1 MGLDPV
7 TNKEADKELLNY
19 ATNYTKYAPS
29 IKAGYDFLMVGTAAW
44 STRAYNKDIQIQ
56 RADAQIN
63 EYYKIKDAVRNSSVG
78 SQPVVGPQLPYGSYS
93 GRSAIDKV
101 YKIKI
106 PKGTTIYDG
115 PVGSQGGI
123 YQGGLNKEQIFIDSP
138 WNLDGVE
145 VIDSWPIIH

>member
-1 MGLDPV
+1 MSGLRCQV
-7 TNKEADKELLNY
+7 SEVSC
-19 ATNYTKYAPS
+19 YTLAKSLIAR
-29 IKAGYDFLMVGTAAW
+29 AAH
-44 STRAYNKDIQIQ
+44 TF
-56 RADAQIN
+56 
-63 EYYKIKDAVRNSSVG
+63 
-78 SQPVVGPQLPYGSYS
+78 
-93 GRSAIDKV
+93 DKV